1 MSIPTS
7 GREAASATATATA
20 ATVTATVTVTVTV
33 TERQVADHLTQLLA
47 EHLQLD
53 HDLIDQDVPLSAYGI
68 DSMAGTWLT
77 RRLGER
83 CGVSID
89 RALLVH
95 RPSVTEVA
103 QDVVAALAA
112 RGTAG
117 PRDSVGSQDGPG
129 PQSTP

>member
-7 GREAASATATATA
+7 GREAAPATATATA
-20 ATVTATVTVTVTV
+20 AGVTVTV

-129 PQSTP
+129 RRGTP

>member
-7 GREAASATATATA
+7 GPETASTATATA
-20 ATVTATVTVTVTV
+20 PAVGSAV

-47 EHLQLD
+47 EHLELEL
-53 HDLIDQDVPLSAYGI
+53 DLIDQDVPLSAYGI
-68 DSMAGTWLT
+68 DSMTSTWLT

-89 RALLVH
+89 RALLVD
-95 RPSVTEVA
+95 RPSVAEVA

-112 RGTAG
+112 RGLPA
-117 PRDSVGSQDGPG
+117 PRGLADATGTPG
-129 PQSTP
+129 PQGTP

>member
-7 GREAASATATATA
+7 GPETASTATATA
-20 ATVTATVTVTVTV
+20 PAVGSAVTTAV

-47 EHLQLD
+47 EHLELEL
-53 HDLIDQDVPLSAYGI
+53 DLIDQDVPLSAYGI
-68 DSMAGTWLT
+68 DSMTSTWLT

-89 RALLVH
+89 RALLVD
-95 RPSVTEVA
+95 RPSVAEVA

-112 RGTAG
+112 RGVPA
-117 PRDSVGSQDGPG
+117 PRGLADATGTPG
-129 PQSTP
+129 PQGTP

>member
-7 GREAASATATATA
+7 GPETASTATATA
-20 ATVTATVTVTVTV
+20 PAATTAV

-47 EHLQLD
+47 EHLELEL
-53 HDLIDQDVPLSAYGI
+53 DLIDQDVPLSAYGI
-68 DSMAGTWLT
+68 DSMTSTWLT

-89 RALLVH
+89 RALLVD
-95 RPSVTEVA
+95 RPSVAEVA

-112 RGTAG
+112 RGA
-117 PRDSVGSQDGPG
+117 RDLADGTGTPG
-129 PQSTP
+129 PQGTP